1 MACIFIRFL
10 DWIEH
15 HPGTAGWVQGIGAII
30 ALAVAIMVPIRI
42 ASRTERLARQRFLET
57 IAAIGAEAQECL
69 ANAAKELGPDP
80 DQGRT
85 HVRSVAVFNRFRVAA
100 AAVEG
105 IPVHMVPHHN
115 LVRAVIALKQ
125 IMSEGMMQ
133 YEAAFREIDEHQTLV
148 QSEAY
153 GMAFSDLTTRAHP
166 YLSEIERAAVEL
178 SK

>member
-1 MACIFIRFL
+1 MLSCAN
-10 DWIEH
+10 WIEC
-15 HPGTAGWVQGIGAII
+15 HPGTAAWVQGVGSLL
-30 ALAVAIMVPIRI
+30 ALAVAIAAPIWLAR
-42 ASRTERLARQRFLET
+42 RTERLARQRFLET

-105 IPVHMVPHHN
+105 IPVHLVPHHN

-125 IMSEGMMQ
+125 IMSEGLMQ

-153 GMAFSDLTTRAHP
+153 GMAFSDLATRAHP
-166 YLSEIERAAVEL
+166 YLLEIERAAVKL
-178 SK
+178 R